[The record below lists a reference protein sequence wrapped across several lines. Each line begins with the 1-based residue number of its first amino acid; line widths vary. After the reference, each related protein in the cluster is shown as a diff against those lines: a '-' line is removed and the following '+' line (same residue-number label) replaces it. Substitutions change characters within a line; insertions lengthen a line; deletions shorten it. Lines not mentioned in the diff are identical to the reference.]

1 MYERR
6 ERILKEH
13 RSSLCG
19 RHARTIG
26 KAAFNFWSLGPSRLV
41 SAARATGA
49 RPATERKKFSDLHRR
64 RATRI
69 RGGSPLRSTRSRK
82 IDQQRRAAAAMAAA
96 FRSLSFSLILSLSL
110 LSLFLSRSLFSFSSS
125 YAKNSPATG
134 IPSKGSSLIDFLTY
148 FRLIIPLT

>member
-1 MYERR
+1 MYEGR

-41 SAARATGA
+41 PAARATGA

-110 LSLFLSRSLFSFSSS
+110 SLSL
-125 YAKNSPATG
+125 P
-134 IPSKGSSLIDFLTY
+134 
-148 FRLIIPLT
+148 PLTLSLSLSFFFLFLLRKRLTCYRDTKQRIKLD